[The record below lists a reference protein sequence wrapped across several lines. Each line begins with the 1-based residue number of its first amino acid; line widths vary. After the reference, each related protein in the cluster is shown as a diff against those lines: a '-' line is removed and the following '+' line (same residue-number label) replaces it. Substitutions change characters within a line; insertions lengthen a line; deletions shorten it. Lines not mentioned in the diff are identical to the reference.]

1 MKFLYMLVIWFII
14 TTLLY
19 FMISV
24 YSRSVRREKLEK
36 QWAED
41 HQGGDSEARTTY
53 IENGMVEY
61 EHGFRK
67 KLIVLVYIVPVVLVT
82 AILYLTN

>member
-1 MKFLYMLVIWFII
+1 MKFLYMLVIWFVI

-41 HQGGDSEARTTY
+41 HQGGDSEARTAY

-67 KLIVLVYIVPVVLVT
+67 KLIVQDVRKNEEARYRT
-82 AILYLTN
+82 SRNNT